1 MESSKPPSTAS
12 DQPKDA
18 PAKPST
24 HEGAAAAKGKA
35 GTADTKAAPRK
46 SNGAAPKGGG
56 NRNRKDADAAKPIV
70 NPNSTEADPELVAL
84 DRAERVLFPQ
94 ALRGIRP
101 TFSFETD
108 GDWAAIN
115 RPSSEAKPPEDAW
128 YRELVLPQIYPNI
141 DGRILTYLEFY
152 RSSAEGKA
160 ILRAWTKKRGKYEA
174 AIVSTLTKNGVPR
187 ELLWQCLAESALNP
201 TIRSPAG
208 AAGLW
213 QFMPETAKMYG
224 LIVDRWL
231 DERLDPERATAA
243 AAKMMSDL
251 FERMGN
257 WELALAAYN
266 MGEAGLLRAIR
277 KYNTND
283 FWTLSRYEAG
293 LPWETAL
300 YVPRIVA
307 ITIAMSNP
315 RTFGIDD
322 IVPDEPV
329 AVDTVLLS
337 AGQPLSA
344 VARAAGIAESELA
357 ELNPQLLAGRLPPAL
372 GKERGTVRVYVP
384 RGRGEQVRNRLSRG
398 SGPEPD
404 LESYAMKRGETLDS
418 VALVR
423 GTSVE
428 TLRSINGIANGESME
443 PGTIILVPRTG
454 SASLDPSGAEDERV
468 AVVPPDVKV
477 PKDQRR
483 VFYRVGPGDTLSSI
497 AEAFSVTRAELLEL
511 NSLDPSAKLQPSL
524 LLQISLP
531 KDAKPKGVVYREEK
545 DFRVFVAGSPAFLDY
560 FETQRGNERVVVQAR
575 PKDTLATIGARH
587 GLSVGMMERINRRS
601 RRDPL
606 TPGDYVVVY
615 VRRSGAQDRV
625 GVAQ

>member
-1 MESSKPPSTAS
+1 
-12 DQPKDA
+12 
-18 PAKPST
+18 
-24 HEGAAAAKGKA
+24 
-35 GTADTKAAPRK
+35 
-46 SNGAAPKGGG
+46 
-56 NRNRKDADAAKPIV
+56 V
-70 NPNSTEADPELVAL
+70 NTNSTDTDPELLAL

-115 RPSSEAKPPEDAW
+115 RPASAAKVPEDAW
-128 YRELVLPQIYPNI
+128 YRELVLPQLYPNI

-152 RSSAEGKA
+152 RSQPEGKA
-160 ILRAWTKKRGKYEA
+160 ILRAWSKKRGKYEA

-187 ELLWQCLAESALNP
+187 ELMWQCLAESALNP

-208 AAGLW
+208 AVGLW
-213 QFMPETAKMYG
+213 QFMPETARMYG

-266 MGEAGLLRAIR
+266 MGEAGLLRAIK

-307 ITIAMSNP
+307 ITIAMNNP
-315 RTFGIDD
+315 RAFGIDD
-322 IVPDEPV
+322 VVVDEPV
-329 AVDTVLLS
+329 AVDTVMLS

-344 VARAAGIAESELA
+344 VARAAGITESELS
-357 ELNPQLLAGRLPPAL
+357 ELNPQLLAGRLPPSL
-372 GKERGTVRVYVP
+372 GKEHSTVRVYVP
-384 RGRGEQVRNRLSRG
+384 RGRGEQVRNRLSRI

-404 LESYAMKRGETLDS
+404 LESYSLKRGETLDS
-418 VALVR
+418 LALAR
-423 GTSVE
+423 GTTID
-428 TLRSINGIANGESME
+428 TLRSINGIGNGESLE
-443 PGTIILVPRTG
+443 PGTILLVPRTG
-454 SASLDPSGAEDERV
+454 SSPLDSAGAEDDRV

-477 PKDQRR
+477 PSEQRR
-483 VFYRVGPGDTLSSI
+483 VFYRVAPGDTLSSI
-497 AEAFSVTRAELLEL
+497 AEAFSVTRAELLEY
-511 NSLDPSAKLQPSL
+511 NSIDPSAKLQSSL
-524 LLQISLP
+524 LLQILLP
-531 KDAKPKGVVYREEK
+531 KDARPKGVVYREEK
-545 DFRVFVAGSPAFLDY
+545 DFRIFVAGSSEFLEY
-560 FETQRGNERVVVQAR
+560 FENQRGNERVVVQAR
-575 PKDTLATIGARH
+575 PKDTLASIGSRH

-606 TPGDYVVVY
+606 APGESVVVY
-615 VRRSGAQDRV
+615 VRRSGAQERV
-625 GVAQ
+625 GSAQ